1 MSKVYQRQLA
11 GAINTQTGTG
21 RGVLFETGST
31 SHSLVHTPYS
41 PYSALDNG
49 RCHDTDSGF
58 LLPVWGDWPWLNM
71 SSDTTCAV
79 VGCSNNS
86 KKIKNLLE
94 TECFDHKIRRREC
107 PCPVPY
113 RLHSMPQ
120 SRRLDWLAVLKLKHP
135 PKKVYVCS
143 HHFVH
148 KRPTEDHPNPELFL
162 GYDRPVVKKRRTI
175 VRVEA
180 TGKPLSMLNYVS
192 DRITLQVNSSCL
204 HFYELHQPVLQKYL
218 GSLTY
223 IFMNNMPIMSL
234 DREDVLKTCPLLV
247 YSWMPL

>member
-1 MSKVYQRQLA
+1 
-11 GAINTQTGTG
+11 
-21 RGVLFETGST
+21 
-31 SHSLVHTPYS
+31 
-41 PYSALDNG
+41 
-49 RCHDTDSGF
+49 
-58 LLPVWGDWPWLNM
+58 M

-192 DRITLQVNSSCL
+192 DRITLQVNSNCL

-223 IFMNNMPIMSL
+223 IFMNNMPIMTL
-234 DREDVLKTCPLLV
+234 DRVDVLKTCPLLV
-247 YSWMPL
+247 YS